1 MEAPPPPPA
10 ALPDDV
16 VEEILLRLP
25 PDDPG
30 WLFRASLICKAWR
43 SAVTHPHFRRRYIGL
58 HRHRAPPVLGFLHDW
73 EDERIPDFVPTTAS
87 PFSLAAPDRRFWRP
101 LDCRHGRA
109 LFLADHLQETQEL
122 LLWEPITGARQ
133 GIPVPAAFR
142 CQWPIAAVFCTADGC
157 DHRDCAGGPF
167 GVVFVFAVDGEDEE
181 DWHVVTSAC
190 LYSSETGTWGK
201 LNSRQDEF
209 TMEFEYHSSLLVGRS
224 LLYFLSD
231 GGMILEYNL
240 DSGVLAVL
248 DRPPD
253 DYGTDNDERFNLML
267 AEDGG
272 LGVAEAIDFEL
283 ILWKREASDGTDAR
297 WVLSRVVDMFGLLPI
312 GVDPKTLSP
321 VLGFAEG
328 ANAIFV
334 TTAASLF
341 MIELQS
347 EQGEKVCDNHGF
359 CNLIPVVGFYT
370 PHSRL
375 QVPGGEQHGPAPRL
389 NPLRR
394 GGQEGAWEG
403 KSLEWS
409 QVLFDKGCKAINE
422 KDLANAADCFRNA
435 LEIRVRHY
443 GGLAPE
449 CASTFYNYGGA
460 LLCKAREATN
470 PSASGSK
477 RAPNEESITLTTS
490 KDGAGSSEASGSS
503 VEHAPPSRK
512 GNYEEGA
519 NLHGKDQKDGNMTGD
534 GDDSDLDL
542 AWKML
547 NTARVIVAKSPDK
560 TMEKVNILNSLAE
573 ISMRREDRDSSID
586 YYFEALA
593 ILEHLVRPDHI
604 GIIDLN
610 FRICWAFELASK
622 VGDAIPYCAKAIS
635 ACKSRIRNLKIAK
648 EALLADK
655 DLSASSAKGCSG
667 KSTLEDETS
676 YLARM
681 LPRFQKKLEELK
693 QAMSIPSDGIDNNI
707 MKRVV
712 SQASHEQNVSC
723 AVARAAS
730 PTSQMAG
737 SNISLHSPTMSIA
750 TTTTGSSG
758 SSVTDFEIVGRDM
771 KRANDKLISDEP
783 SPKRLAADDPP
794 SVNEI

>member
-1 MEAPPPPPA
+1 MAAPPPPPP
-10 ALPDDV
+10 ALPDDVV

-30 WLFRASLICKAWR
+30 CLFRASLVCKAWR
-43 SAVTHPHFRRRYIGL
+43 NAVSHPRFRRRYIGL

-73 EDERIPDFVPTTAS
+73 EDGGIPDFFPTTAS

-101 LDCRHGRA
+101 VDCRHGRA
-109 LFLADHLQETQEL
+109 LFLSDRRQETQEL
-122 LLWEPITGARQ
+122 LLWEPITGARR

-142 CQWPIAAVFCTADGC
+142 CQWPAAAVFCTADWC

-167 GVVFVFAVDGEDEE
+167 GVVFLFAGEQDR
-181 DWHVVTSAC
+181 HVVTSAC

-209 TMEFEYHSSLLVGRS
+209 TMEFQNHSSVLVGRS

-231 GGMILEYNL
+231 GGTILEYNL

-253 DYGTDNDERFNLML
+253 DYGRGRQRFNLML

-272 LGVAEAIDFEL
+272 LGVAEAIDFQL

-297 WVLSRVVDMFGLLPI
+297 WVLSRIVDMDSFF
-312 GVDPKTLSP
+312 DPVTLAP

-334 TTAASLF
+334 KTIYSLF
-341 MIELQS
+341 MVELQS
-347 EQGEKVCDNHGF
+347 EQAKIVCSSPGF

-375 QVPGGEQHGPAPRL
+375 QVPGGEHHSPAPWL
-389 NPLRR
+389 KQLGR
-394 GGQEGAWEG
+394 GGQQGVWEE
-403 KSLEWS
+403 KSLEWA
-409 QVLFDKGCKAINE
+409 QVLFDEGCMAINE
-422 KDLANAADCFRNA
+422 KDLAYTADCFRHV

-449 CASTFYNYGGA
+449 CANTFYHYGGA
-460 LLCKAREATN
+460 LLCKAREAANRSGTN
-470 PSASGSK
+470 LRG
-477 RAPNEESITLTTS
+477 
-490 KDGAGSSEASGSS
+490 
-503 VEHAPPSRK
+503 K
-512 GNYEEGA
+512 G
-519 NLHGKDQKDGNMTGD
+519 QTDGNMTGD
-534 GDDSDLDL
+534 GDDSVLDL

-547 NTARVIVAKSPDK
+547 NTARVIVAKSPEK
-560 TMEKVNILNSLAE
+560 TMEKVNILNALAE
-573 ISMRREDRDSSID
+573 ISMTREDRDKSIG

-593 ILEHLVRPDHI
+593 ILEHLVGPDHFRI
-604 GIIDLN
+604 VDLN
-610 FRICWAFELASK
+610 LRIGLASK
-622 VGDAIPYCAKAIS
+622 VGDAIRYSTKAIS
-635 ACKSRIRNLKIAK
+635 LCMSHIHNLEIAKEALLADIHNLKIAKEALLADIHNLKIAK

-655 DLSASSAKGCSG
+655 DLRASAAKGHSG
-667 KSTLEDETS
+667 KSTLEDDIS

-681 LPRFQKKLEELK
+681 SSRVQKKLEELK
-693 QAMSIPSDGIDNNI
+693 QAMPTPSDGMDNI

-712 SQASHEQNVSC
+712 SQASHEQNVKNTM
-723 AVARAAS
+723 ARTAS
-730 PTSQMAG
+730 LTCSQMTR
-737 SNISLHSPTMSIA
+737 SNNSFHSPTMSTA
-750 TTTTGSSG
+750 APRGSTG
-758 SSVTDFEIVGRDM
+758 SSVTNFEIVGRDM
-771 KRANDKLISDEP
+771 KRAKDESISYEP
-783 SPKRLAADDPP
+783 SPKRLAKPFWTLL
-794 SVNEI
+794 

>member
-1 MEAPPPPPA
+1 MEAPPPPPLP

-30 WLFRASLICKAWR
+30 CLFRASLVCKAWR

-73 EDERIPDFVPTTAS
+73 EDERIPDFVPTTAP

-109 LFLADHLQETQEL
+109 LFLSDHLQETQEL
-122 LLWEPITGARQ
+122 LLWEPITGALR

-142 CQWPIAAVFCTADGC
+142 CRWPTAAVFCTADGC

-167 GVVFVFAVDGEDEE
+167 GVVFVFAVDDEDEE
-181 DWHVVTSAC
+181 DCHVVTSAC
-190 LYSSETGTWGK
+190 LYSSETGTWGQ
-201 LNSRQDEF
+201 LNSRQYEF
-209 TMEFEYHSSLLVGRS
+209 TMYFEHHSSVLVGRS

-231 GGMILEYNL
+231 GGVILEYNL
-240 DSGVLAVL
+240 DSGELAVL
-248 DRPPD
+248 DTPPE
-253 DYGTDNDERFNLML
+253 DYGSGPERFNLML

-272 LGVAEAIDFEL
+272 LGVAEAIDFQL
-283 ILWKREASDGTDAR
+283 ILWKREVSDGTDAR
-297 WVLSRVVDMFGLLPI
+297 WVLSRIVDVGFFDTG
-312 GVDPKTLSP
+312 TLAP

-334 TTAASLF
+334 KTVYNLS

-347 EQGEKVCDNHGF
+347 EQAKWECDNHGF
-359 CNLIPVVGFYT
+359 CNLIPVVSFYT

-375 QVPGGEQHGPAPRL
+375 QVPGGEHHGPVLRL
-389 NPLRR
+389 NLLRR
-394 GGQEGAWEG
+394 DGQQGAWEE
-403 KSLEWS
+403 KSLEWA

-422 KDLANAADCFRNA
+422 KDFANAADCFKHA

-470 PSASGSK
+470 PSGSGLK
-477 RAPNEESITLTTS
+477 RAPNEESITPTTS
-490 KDGAGSSEASGSS
+490 TDDAGSSEASGSS

-512 GNYEEGA
+512 GA
-519 NLHGKDQKDGNMTGD
+519 NLHGKGQKDGNMTGD

-560 TMEKVNILNSLAE
+560 TMEKVNILNALAE
-573 ISMRREDRDSSID
+573 TSMRRGDRDRSID
-586 YYFEALA
+586 CYIEALA
-593 ILEHLVRPDHI
+593 ILEHLVRPDH
-604 GIIDLN
+604 
-610 FRICWAFELASK
+610 FRIFQQNVHICFALELASK
-622 VGDAIPYCAKAIS
+622 VEDAIPYCAEAIS
-635 ACKSRIRNLKIAK
+635 VGKWRMHNLINAK
-648 EALLADK
+648 EALLSDK
-655 DLSASSAKGCSG
+655 GRSG
-667 KSTLEDETS
+667 KSTLEDEIS

-681 LPRFQKKLEELK
+681 LGRLQKKVHRLDFIHVTNLVLLMNPLEELE
-693 QAMSIPSDGIDNNI
+693 QAMSTPSDI

-712 SQASHEQNVSC
+712 SQASHEQNVNNTM
-723 AVARAAS
+723 ARTAS
-730 PTSQMAG
+730 STSQMAG
-737 SNISLHSPTMSIA
+737 SNNSVHSPTMSPA
-750 TTTTGSSG
+750 AARGSTGSSL
-758 SSVTDFEIVGRDM
+758 TDFEIVGRDM
-771 KRANDKLISDEP
+771 KRANDKPISDEP
-783 SPKRLAADDPP
+783 SQKRLAADDSP

>member
-1 MEAPPPPPA
+1 MAAPPPPPV
-10 ALPDDV
+10 LPDDV

-30 WLFRASLICKAWR
+30 CLFRASLVCKAWR

-87 PFSLAAPDRRFWRP
+87 PFSLPAPDRRFWRP

-109 LFLADHLQETQEL
+109 LFLYDRGQETQEL

-133 GIPVPAAFR
+133 RIPVPSAFR
-142 CQWPIAAVFCTADGC
+142 CAWPTAAVFCAAHGC
-157 DHRDCAGGPF
+157 GHRDCAGGPF
-167 GVVFVFAVDGEDEE
+167 GVVFVFTLDISPNAD
-181 DWHVVTSAC
+181 VVTSAC

-201 LNSRQDEF
+201 LNSREYEF
-209 TMEFEYHSSLLVGRS
+209 SMDFEHHSSVLVGRS

-240 DSGVLAVL
+240 GSGELAAF
-248 DRPPD
+248 RPPPD
-253 DYGTDNDERFNLML
+253 DYGSDNHRFNLML

-272 LGVAEAIDFEL
+272 LGVAEAIDFQL
-283 ILWKREASDGTDAR
+283 ILWKREASDGTNAR
-297 WVLSRVVDMFGLLPI
+297 WVLSRIVDLDI
-312 GVDPKTLSP
+312 DPCTLVP

-334 TTAASLF
+334 KTIGSLF

-347 EQGEKVCDNHGF
+347 EQAKRVCHNHGF
-359 CNLIPVVGFYT
+359 CNLIPVVSFYT

-375 QVPGGEQHGPAPRL
+375 QVPRGEHQDPAPPL
-389 NPLRR
+389 NLLRR
-394 GGQEGAWEG
+394 GGQQGVWEK
-403 KSLEWS
+403 KSLELA
-409 QVLFDKGCKAINE
+409 QLLFDKGCKAINE
-422 KDLANAADCFRNA
+422 KDFAHAADCFRHA

-449 CASTFYNYGGA
+449 CASTFYRYGGA
-460 LLCKAREATN
+460 LLCKAREAAN
-470 PSASGSK
+470 RSGNVSK
-477 RAPNEESITLTTS
+477 RAPNEESITPTTN
-490 KDGAGSSEASGSS
+490 KDDC
-503 VEHAPPSRK
+503 
-512 GNYEEGA
+512 EEGA
-519 NLHGKDQKDGNMTGD
+519 NLLGKGQTDGNMTGD

-547 NTARVIVAKSPDK
+547 NTARVIVAKSPEK
-560 TMEKVNILNSLAE
+560 TMEKVNILIALAE
-573 ISMRREDRDSSID
+573 ISMTREDRDSSIG

-593 ILEHLVRPDHI
+593 ILEHLVRPDHFRI
-604 GIIDLN
+604 VDLN
-610 FRICWAFELASK
+610 IRICLAFELASK

-635 ACKSRIRNLKIAK
+635 LCKSRIHNLKIAK

-655 DLSASSAKGCSG
+655 DLRASAAKGHSG
-667 KSTLEDETS
+667 KLTLEEEIS

-693 QAMSIPSDGIDNNI
+693 QAMSTPSDGIDNI

-712 SQASHEQNVSC
+712 SQASHEQSVNNTM
-723 AVARAAS
+723 ARTAS
-730 PTSQMAG
+730 LTSSQMAR
-737 SNISLHSPTMSIA
+737 SNNSFHSPTMSTA
-750 TTTTGSSG
+750 APRESTG

-771 KRANDKLISDEP
+771 KRAKDESISYEP
-783 SPKRLAADDPP
+783 SPKRLAADDSP

>member
-1 MEAPPPPPA
+1 MAAPPPPPPPP

-30 WLFRASLICKAWR
+30 CLFRASLVCKAWR
-43 SAVTHPHFRRRYIGL
+43 SAVIHPHFRRRYIGL
-58 HRHRAPPVLGFLHDW
+58 HRHRAPPVLGFLHNW
-73 EDERIPDFVPTTAS
+73 KDERLPDFVPTTAS

-109 LFLADHLQETQEL
+109 LFLSDDRQEIQEL

-133 GIPVPAAFR
+133 GIPVPSAFR
-142 CQWPIAAVFCTADGC
+142 CDWPTAAVFCAADGC

-167 GVVFVFAVDGEDEE
+167 GVVFVFTVDFLGDAED
-181 DWHVVTSAC
+181 VTSAC
-190 LYSSETGTWGK
+190 LYSSETGTWGQ
-201 LNSRQDEF
+201 LNSRQYEF
-209 TMEFEYHSSLLVGRS
+209 TMDFEHHSSVLVGRS

-240 DSGVLAVL
+240 GSGELAVL
-248 DRPPD
+248 DPPRD
-253 DYGTDNDERFNLML
+253 DYGCNERFNLML

-272 LGVAEAIDFEL
+272 LGVAEAIDSQL
-283 ILWKREASDGTDAR
+283 ILWKREASDGTDAQ
-297 WVLSRVVDMFGLLPI
+297 WVLSRIVFLDSFSLC
-312 GVDPKTLSP
+312 P

-334 TTAASLF
+334 KTVYSLF

-347 EQGEKVCDNHGF
+347 EQGKKVCSSHDF

-375 QVPGGEQHGPAPRL
+375 QVPGGEHHSPAPCL
-389 NPLRR
+389 NLLGR
-394 GGQEGAWEG
+394 GGQQGVWEE
-403 KSLEWS
+403 KSLEWA

-422 KDLANAADCFRNA
+422 KDFAYAADCFRHA

-449 CASTFYNYGGA
+449 CASTFYRYGGA
-460 LLCKAREATN
+460 LLCKAQEAAN
-470 PSASGSK
+470 RSGNVSK
-477 RAPNEESITLTTS
+477 RAPNEESITPTTN
-490 KDGAGSSEASGSS
+490 KDDC
-503 VEHAPPSRK
+503 
-512 GNYEEGA
+512 EEGA
-519 NLHGKDQKDGNMTGD
+519 NVRGKGQTDGNMTGD

-547 NTARVIVAKSPDK
+547 NTARVIVAKSPEK
-560 TMEKVNILNSLAE
+560 TMEKVYILTALAE
-573 ISMRREDRDSSID
+573 ISIRREDRDSSIG

-593 ILEHLVRPDHI
+593 ILEHLVRPDHFLI
-604 GIIDLN
+604 VDLN
-610 FRICWAFELASK
+610 IRICLAFELASK
-622 VGDAIPYCAKAIS
+622 VGYAIPYCAKAIS
-635 ACKSRIRNLKIAK
+635 LCKSRIHNLKIAK

-655 DLSASSAKGCSG
+655 DLRASAAKGHSG
-667 KSTLEDETS
+667 KSTLEDEIS

-693 QAMSIPSDGIDNNI
+693 QAMSTPSDGTDNI

-712 SQASHEQNVSC
+712 SQASHEQNVNNTM
-723 AVARAAS
+723 ARTAS
-730 PTSQMAG
+730 LTSSQMARTNN
-737 SNISLHSPTMSIA
+737 SFHSPTMSTA
-750 TTTTGSSG
+750 APRGSTG

-771 KRANDKLISDEP
+771 KRAKDESISYEP
-783 SPKRLAADDPP
+783 SPKRLAADDSP